1 MAEYTKEEVRTYFNK
16 VTESKASSNLFAKQT
31 HVQRTLFLLGG
42 RDDEMLDFI
51 VKLLNSTGNINND
64 VASLGENIKD
74 GSGLSEIQRWQ
85 DKH

>member
-16 VTESKASSNLFAKQT
+16 VTENKVSSNLFAKQT
-31 HVQRTLFLLGG
+31 YVQRTLFLLGG
-42 RDDEMLDFI
+42 RDDEMLDLI

-64 VASLGENIKD
+64 VANLGENIKD